1 MDSEA
6 QLTQEFEIEGGN
18 LSKAGDVS
26 MHIKSTLRAIGV
38 PSDAIRR
45 VSIACYEAEMNV
57 VMYARRGTLC
67 FSVSPQRICVEVADE
82 GEGIPDIELA
92 MQEGY
97 STASEEIREL
107 GFGAGM
113 GLPNIK
119 RNTDEMELF
128 SAVDRGTVLKF
139 NIDLNYKAGASG
151 G

>member
-1 MDSEA
+1 MGSEA

-18 LSKAGDVS
+18 LSRAGDVS

-38 PSDAIRR
+38 PSDSIRR
-45 VSIACYEAEMNV
+45 ASIACYEAEMNV

-67 FSVSPQRICVEVADE
+67 FSISPQRISVEVADE

-119 RNTDEMELF
+119 KNTDEMEL
-128 SAVDRGTVLKF
+128 SSVVDQGTVLKF
-139 NIDLNYKAGASG
+139 NINLNKAGASG